1 MGAGADGLLTG
12 GPRRLEDEDS
22 LCEDKYANA
31 LEERVRAEERDEWWV
46 LKDGGP
52 DEGDEQD
59 GAALG
64 QPAGT

>member
-1 MGAGADGLLTG
+1 MGAGADDLLAG
-12 GPRRLEDEDS
+12 GPCRLEDEDR
-22 LCEDKYANA
+22 LCQDEHADT
-31 LEERVRAEERDEWWV
+31 LEERVGAEEGDERRM

-64 QPAGT
+64 